1 MNFAGLCAFPLTP
14 MDERGVDEAA
24 FVRLVTRLARA
35 GVDAIGALGS
45 TGNYAY
51 LDREQRARV
60 ARLAVEAAGGT
71 PVMVGVGA
79 MRTRQVLELA
89 EDAQNAGAAALL
101 LAPVS
106 YQPLRNDEVFDLF
119 ADANRH
125 VSVPLCVY
133 DNPGTTHF
141 AFSDELYRDL
151 ARLTHV
157 QAIKTPAPQP
167 AQAATRIARLRE
179 LIGTDAVVG
188 ISGDARAAASLLAGA
203 PMWFSVIGGLLPAA
217 TLAITRAAQG
227 GETARA
233 TEASDRLS
241 GLWELFEAYGSL
253 RVVATAAARLGL
265 TQVVNLP
272 RPLRPLDDGG
282 RRRLEQVLATLE
294 HTETGSSHP
303 TREGA
308 SCAR

>member
-1 MNFAGLCAFPLTP
+1 

-24 FVRLVTRLARA
+24 FVRLVTRLAQA
-35 GVDAIGALGS
+35 DVDSIGALGS

-79 MRTRQVLELA
+79 MRTKQVLDLA

-106 YQPLRNDEVFDLF
+106 YQPLRSDEVFDLY
-119 ADANRH
+119 ADVDHH
-125 VSVPLCVY
+125 VSAPLCVY

-151 ARLTHV
+151 ARLTNV
-157 QAIKTPAPQP
+157 QAIKTPAPP
-167 AQAATRIARLRE
+167 IAVAATHIARLRG

-203 PMWFSVIGGLLPAA
+203 PMWFSVIGGLLPEAA
-217 TLAITRAAQG
+217 LAITRAAQG
-227 GETARA
+227 GDVERA
-233 TEASDRLS
+233 IDASDRLS
-241 GLWELFEAYGSL
+241 GLWELFETYGSL
-253 RVVATAAARLGL
+253 RVVATAAAQLGL
-265 TQVVNLP
+265 TQAVNLP
-272 RPLRPLDDGG
+272 RPLRPLDDAG
-282 RRRLEQVLATLE
+282 RRRLEQALADLE
-294 HTETGSSHP
+294 TTQTGSPRP
-303 TREGA
+303 TKEGE